1 MMIKNKK
8 PPKNEK
14 NLGGFRSST
23 TSNYLG
29 LMSVNQLIYRSEIS
43 KQQLIINN
51 Y

>member
-29 LMSVNQLIYRSEIS
+29 VLRQLTYVHKLENHFTPTF
-43 KQQLIINN
+43 L
-51 Y
+51 